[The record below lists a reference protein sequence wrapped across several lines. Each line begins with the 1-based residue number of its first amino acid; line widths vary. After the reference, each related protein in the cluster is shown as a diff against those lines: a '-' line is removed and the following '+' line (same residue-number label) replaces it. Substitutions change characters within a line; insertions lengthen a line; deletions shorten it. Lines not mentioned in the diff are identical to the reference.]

1 MLYRTTFLENWGSG
15 AGRIID
21 ACRKA
26 GVAEPIWKT
35 EGGFVIVT
43 FPRPNG
49 TQDGTQGGT
58 QDVNLDIWIENQ
70 LILRPK
76 ITTEELSLLSGKS
89 IVTIKR
95 HIAKMPHIKYEGS
108 GYSGHWVVLKK

>member
-15 AGRIID
+15 AVRIID

-26 GVAEPIWKT
+26 GVAEPTWKS

-49 TQDGTQGGT
+49 TQDGTQDDTQGDT
-58 QDVNLDIWIENQ
+58 QDVNLDIWIESQ
-70 LILRPK
+70 LNLGTKSGTKFGTKSGNSCWNGSLIDFNHRPSNANNPISTK
-76 ITTEELSLLSGKS
+76 IGT
-89 IVTIKR
+89 
-95 HIAKMPHIKYEGS
+95 A
-108 GYSGHWVVLKK
+108 